1 MALRAV
7 LLAAGRGVR
16 MGGVQPKSL
25 LPLNGHEPLMLYL
38 LAGLKKASIADLLVI
53 TGFKPEL
60 VQSYVTSNWND
71 NVSFLRNARFASWG
85 NFHSVRM
92 AIDASPGDDL
102 LLINSDIV
110 VHPDVFTRV
119 TSEVADLALAVE
131 RRDVFDGE
139 EMRVTVMD
147 ERVIAIGKDLD
158 LRSSH
163 GEFAGVSLLRPAAG
177 ELYTRIASALE
188 WRAETSLYYEDVYA
202 RMLSAIDVRP
212 AWVAQG
218 EYAEVDAP
226 DDVPRATAVLD
237 AHPGAWRDAVEEP
250 A

>member
-1 MALRAV
+1 E
-7 LLAAGRGVR
+7 
-16 MGGVQPKSL
+16 PKTL
-25 LPLNGHEPLMLYL
+25 LPLDGHEPLMSYL
-38 LAGLKKASIADLLVI
+38 LAGLQRASIAELLVI
-53 TGFKPEL
+53 TGFKPDRVE
-60 VQSYVTSNWND
+60 SYVTSNWSG
-71 NVSFLRNARFASWG
+71 NVSFVRNARFASWG
-85 NFHSVRM
+85 NFHSVRI

-119 TSEVADLALAVE
+119 TAEVADVVLAVE

-139 EMRVTVMD
+139 EMRVTVAD
-147 ERVIAIGKDLD
+147 ERVVAIGKDID
-158 LRSSH
+158 PRSSH
-163 GEFAGVSLLRPAAG
+163 GEFAGVSLLGPDAG

-202 RMLSAIDVRP
+202 RMLSEIEVRT
-212 AWVAQG
+212 AWVAPG

-226 DDVPRATAVLD
+226 EDIARATAVLD
-237 AHPGAWRDAVEEP
+237 AHPEAWRAALDEP